1 MPKQIRRKRGQ
12 GSIYKHGRSWYI
24 SFYAQGVRVRERIGS
39 INLITKGIAE
49 QALKVRVAEVIQG
62 KFNIE
67 SVKKYLSIED
77 LINKYLN
84 WIKDNQKTSTRE
96 KSVLKIFLNYI
107 RIKRI
112 NEITT
117 WDIEQYK
124 SKRKKDGLKPNT
136 INRELT
142 VLRSMF
148 NRAIEWDELK
158 TNPVKGVKKALP
170 LNESEHERK
179 AKYITREDFNIIIE
193 NANSELRD
201 FIIVAR
207 NTGMRISEICNL
219 RVSDINLQKEEI
231 FIRDSKNYTQRSV
244 PINNTVKNVLIEL
257 IKDKDDKHNIFKHH
271 NRNSLGIAFRRLL
284 AALNMKGR
292 YRPHDLRHT
301 FITDLVTKG
310 FDLKTIMEITGHK
323 DIRMLIERYTHPSK
337 ENKSLAVKSLDVVNQ
352 KDNIIRLN
360 NT

>member
-12 GSIYKHGRSWYI
+12 GSIYKHGKSWYI

-39 INLITKGIAE
+39 INLITKGMAD
-49 QALKVRVAEVIQG
+49 QALKVRIAEVIQG
-62 KFNIE
+62 KFKIE
-67 SVKKYLSIED
+67 DVKKYISIED
-77 LINKYLN
+77 LIHKYLN

-96 KSVLKIFLNYI
+96 ISVLKIFLNYI

-124 SKRKKDGLKPNT
+124 SKRKKDSLKPST

-148 NRAIEWDELK
+148 NRAIEWSELK
-158 TNPVKGVKKALP
+158 TNPVKGVKKAIP
-170 LNESEHERK
+170 FKESEHERK
-179 AKYITREDFNIIIE
+179 AQYITLDDYSTIIE

-207 NTGMRISEICNL
+207 NTGMRVSEICKL
-219 RVSDINLQKEEI
+219 RVSDINIFKEEI

-244 PINNTVKNVLIEL
+244 PINNNSMEVLLRL
-257 IKDKDDKHNIFKHH
+257 IDQKEANEKIFKYH
-271 NRNSLGIAFRRLL
+271 NKDSLGIAFRRLL

-292 YRPHDLRHT
+292 YRFHDLRHT

-323 DIRMLIERYTHPSK
+323 DIRMLIERYTHPSR
-337 ENKSLAVKSLDVVNQ
+337 ENKSLAVKSLDIPNDQEKV
-352 KDNIIRLN
+352 ISFIEE
-360 NT
+360 